1 MLRRW
6 TPVPRP
12 PDVRALITGASGFVG
27 RHLAQHLSDAG
38 DEVVGTD
45 RSEGGPDLLDP
56 EGLEKLFVDVEPE
69 VVYHL
74 AGDADVGGSWDH
86 PLETFRANAEGT
98 LNVLSAAR
106 TAGVERVLSIGS
118 ADVYGIVPPEELPIT
133 ESTPLRPVSPYA
145 ASKIAA
151 EFLGL
156 QAWLGRGL
164 DVVCVRAFN
173 HVGPGQSERFL
184 APAVAMRIVRT
195 EREGGDTISAG
206 NLTPRRDLTDV
217 RDVVR
222 AYRMLVTSGQPGT
235 VYNVCSGTAFSV
247 AEVCDMLIANAE
259 RPLRIEADPDLQ
271 RPVDLPVLV
280 GDHSL
285 ITEHTGWEPE
295 IPIERSLRELLE
307 ECRTRP

>member
-6 TPVPRP
+6 TPTRRP

-27 RHLAQHLSDAG
+27 RHLARHLEDLG
-38 DEVVGTD
+38 DDVIGTD
-45 RSEGGPDLLDP
+45 RSDGGPDLLDA
-56 EGLEKLFVDVEPE
+56 EGLEKLLVDLSPE

-98 LNVLSAAR
+98 LNVLAAAR
-106 TAGVERVLSIGS
+106 AAGVGRVLSIGS
-118 ADVYGIVPPEELPIT
+118 ADVYGIVPAEDLPIT
-133 ESTPLRPVSPYA
+133 EETPLRPVSPYA
-145 ASKIAA
+145 ASKVAA
-151 EFLGL
+151 EYLAL
-156 QAWLGRGL
+156 QAWLGREQ

-173 HVGPGQSERFL
+173 HIGPGQSERFV

-195 EREGGDTISAG
+195 EREGGELVAAG
-206 NLTPRRDLTDV
+206 NLTPRRDVTDV

-222 AYRMLVTSGQPGT
+222 AYRMLVTSGRPGT
-235 VYNVCSGTAFSV
+235 IYNVCSGTAYSI
-247 AEVCDMLIANAE
+247 AELCDMLVANAS